1 MADSSSFTFRIPNDL
16 RKQLEKEADD
26 NGRSLSNLIIW
37 ILRMYIN
44 NNKK

>member
-16 RKQLEKEADD
+16 REQLEKEAND
-26 NGRSLSNLIIW
+26 NSRSLSNLIIW

>member
-1 MADSSSFTFRIPNDL
+1 MADSSNFTFRIPNDL
-16 RKQLEKEADD
+16 RKQLEKEAND

-37 ILRMYIN
+37 ILRMHI